1 MAGYYQLKKSGDQYM
16 FNLKAG
22 NHETILTSER
32 YKSKQGAEGASRHA
46 RRTLVA
52 TTSTSARPPREI
64 SRTSCSRPELAKV
77 LGRSEIYSSPSA
89 MEGGIASCKANG
101 PTATMKDET

>member
-32 YKSKQGAEGASRHA
+32 YKSKQGAEGGIASCKANSGSDDRYE
-46 RRTLVA
+46 RK
-52 TTSTSARPPREI
+52 TSTSNQPYFVLKAGNGE
-64 SRTSCSRPELAKV
+64 V